1 MGYLT
6 ARQLAEYAARAGFRG
21 ADLQTSVAVA
31 LAEGKGT
38 GTPLN
43 RRVLAESVGDNGNS
57 IGPWQIHMPSHPEF
71 SRSYLLNPQNNAN
84 AARAVLRKQG
94 WGAWTQFRNGAFLV
108 YMPLAG
114 ANVKSLPGGIDTGDP
129 LADKAAGV
137 IDETAGGVLDT
148 GRSVVAIGQLAAKA
162 GTWISDPRN
171 WMRIV
176 YVALGGALVVGA
188 LVMVALPAA
197 TSVASPVVKAAV
209 KATKS

>member
-1 MGYLT
+1 MALS
-6 ARQLAEYAARAGFRG
+6 ARQIATFAAAAGFRG

-31 LAEGKGT
+31 LAESG
-38 GTPLN
+38 
-43 RRVLAESVGDNGNS
+43 GNPAAHNLS
-57 IGPWQIHMPSHPEF
+57 SREDSRGLWQINVRAHPEF
-71 SRSYLLNPQNNAN
+71 ASSNLYDPATNAR
-84 AARAVLRKQG
+84 AARAVLAKQG
-94 WGAWTQFRNGAFLV
+94 WRAWSVFTNGKFLL
-108 YMPLAG
+108 YMPTAG
-114 ANVKSLPGGIDTGDP
+114 VAVRSMPGGVDTGDP

-188 LVMVALPAA
+188 LVMVALPVA
-197 TSVASPVVKAAV
+197 TSVAAPVVKTAV
-209 KATKS
+209 KAAKS